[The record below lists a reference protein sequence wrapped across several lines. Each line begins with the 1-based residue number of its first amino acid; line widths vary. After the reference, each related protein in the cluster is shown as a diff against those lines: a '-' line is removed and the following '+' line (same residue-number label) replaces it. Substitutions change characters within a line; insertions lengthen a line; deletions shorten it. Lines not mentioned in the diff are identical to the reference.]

1 MGAGSFGSVF
11 KGSLSDSTTVAVK
24 RLDGARQGEKQ
35 FRAEVSSIGVI
46 QHVNLVK
53 LIGFCCQGDRRLL
66 VYEHMPNGSMDA
78 HLFQSDGTVL
88 DWTIRYQIA
97 LGVARGLAYLHASC
111 RDCIIHCDIKPENIL
126 IDGPS
131 LPKLQTLEW

>member
-1 MGAGSFGSVF
+1 
-11 KGSLSDSTTVAVK
+11 VK

-35 FRAEVSSIGVI
+35 FRAEVSLIGVI

-78 HLFQSDGTVL
+78 HVFQSSGPE
-88 DWTIRYQIA
+88 IS
-97 LGVARGLAYLHASC
+97 GARGGKLKGALSIK
-111 RDCIIHCDIKPENIL
+111 IILTIIIL
-126 IDGPS
+126 ERNL
-131 LPKLQTLEW
+131 LPIRN